1 MDSDLEATTHTSQD
15 MSTLVLDNARF
26 SGEATDDQDKQWYM
40 HMHVDNSDKRVVQK
54 ETPTGGPASSSNID
68 PSPIPVNVQTD
79 FAEFSS
85 RSRVLGRMTSE
96 QALEYFLDQ
105 HNNKCSESIKENE
118 TFNHSQN
125 VKERILKRKMNC
137 CK

>member
-1 MDSDLEATTHTSQD
+1 
-15 MSTLVLDNARF
+15 
-26 SGEATDDQDKQWYM
+26 M
-40 HMHVDNSDKRVVQK
+40 HMHVDNSDNSVVRK
-54 ETPTGGPASSSNID
+54 DNPTGGPASSSNID
-68 PSPIPVNVQTD
+68 PFPIPVNVQTD

-105 HNNKCSESIKENE
+105 HNKKCSESIEENE

-125 VKERILKRKMNC
+125 VKEK
-137 CK
+137 